1 MISVVLVIKDI
12 AIIEK
17 ARKITDEMIL
27 KNNEVYEKYVIDE
40 VLIIALR

>member
-12 AIIEK
+12 AIIKK

-27 KNNEVYEKYVIDE
+27 KNNEAYEKYVIDE
-40 VLIIALR
+40 VLINALR